1 MIITIVF
8 PQKTKWEQKVMANVS
23 RFFDEIAKEAKMKFN
38 NDEDMKVYEIEKI
51 VRIKREASEANRREM
66 EIQKRKMQE
75 ECASQVITHY
85 TYAYGWTRT
94 DRSFYLI
101 DYCNRLINDFL
112 LLC

>member
-1 MIITIVF
+1 
-8 PQKTKWEQKVMANVS
+8 MANVS

-66 EIQKRKMQE
+66 EIQKRKLQE
-75 ECASQVITHY
+75 ECSAQVITYY
-85 TYAYGWTRT
+85 TYVYDRTRT
-94 DRSFYLI
+94 DRSFYLS
-101 DYCNRLINDFL
+101 DYINQLTNDFL